1 MKVKENQN
9 QLFCIANFFG
19 FDMFFLLK
27 GIQLSVWGMKDL
39 NIRGSGLT
47 NINFASLGSQ
57 VKFINTM

>member
-1 MKVKENQN
+1 
-9 QLFCIANFFG
+9 
-19 FDMFFLLK
+19 MFFLRK
-27 GIQLSVWGMKDL
+27 GIRLSVWGMKDL